1 MTDHK
6 LSEDAAAALIAGT
19 APSEHPELA
28 SLAASIAQLRSAPQ
42 PAPQPTAALI
52 ARIDLGIRPV
62 IAPVVNKRRR
72 TLASWFV
79 GLGILAKLALGTL
92 IAVTAVSSAGAAGI
106 LPGAAQSTFDHIVN
120 IVVHPS
126 LEIRNS
132 PIGTPGVDD
141 SITPSTPG
149 SGVTDP
155 ARPGDNVA
163 DDNGVDPA
171 DDTDGADGTGV
182 ADPAPSNGPDGSG
195 PGKPRPTPAAPGKS
209 APGTVVPGAP
219 APGAPTPAAPG
230 NSGHGNSGSGS
241 SGSGSSGSGN
251 SGHGNSNSGNSG
263 NSGSGKSGHGKPAKP
278 GKDSND
284 SSGSGSGLGT
294 GSGSGKSGGKG
305 SGKN

>member
-42 PAPQPTAALI
+42 RAPQPSAALI
-52 ARIDLGIRPV
+52 ARIDLGIRPA

-72 TLASWFV
+72 TLTTWFV
-79 GLGILAKLALGTL
+79 GLGVAAKLALGAL
-92 IAVTAVSSAGAAGI
+92 LAVTAVSSAGAAGI

-120 IVVHPS
+120 VVVHPS

-132 PIGTPGVDD
+132 PIGTPGADD
-141 SITPSTPG
+141 SIIPSGPG

-155 ARPGDNVA
+155 AHPGDDVA
-163 DDNGVDPA
+163 DDNGVDPL
-171 DDTDGADGTGV
+171 DGTDGADGTDGT
-182 ADPAPSNGPDGSG
+182 ANTDGTDPAPSSAPSESA
-195 PGKPRPTPAAPGKS
+195 PGKPGSTPAAPGSSPTALPTPAAPGH
-209 APGTVVPGAP
+209 
-219 APGAPTPAAPG
+219 G
-230 NSGHGNSGSGS
+230 NSGH
-241 SGSGSSGSGN
+241 GSSGSGN
-251 SGHGNSNSGNSG
+251 SGSG
-263 NSGSGKSGHGKPAKP
+263 NSGSGNSGSGNSGSGNSANSGSGSSGHGKPAKP

-284 SSGSGSGLGT
+284 SSGSGSGSGT
-294 GSGSGKSGGKG
+294 SSGPGKSGGKG

>member
-28 SLAASIAQLRSAPQ
+28 SLAASIAELRSAPQ

-132 PIGTPGVDD
+132 PIGTPGTDD

-171 DDTDGADGTGV
+171 DGTDGTDG
-182 ADPAPSNGPDGSG
+182 ADPAPSNEPDGSG

-230 NSGHGNSGSGS
+230 NSGHSN
-241 SGSGSSGSGN
+241 SGSGN
-251 SGHGNSNSGNSG
+251 SGHGSSSSGNSGNSG
-263 NSGSGKSGHGKPAKP
+263 NSGSGKSGHDKPAKP